1 MGFTIKTVA
10 ALINTN
16 YITSFFYSPELAI
29 NHFKKHHE
37 IHPICIFICFRR

>member
-16 YITSFFYSPELAI
+16 YITSCFYSPEFGGLAI
-29 NHFKKHHE
+29 NHFKKTS
-37 IHPICIFICFRR
+37 